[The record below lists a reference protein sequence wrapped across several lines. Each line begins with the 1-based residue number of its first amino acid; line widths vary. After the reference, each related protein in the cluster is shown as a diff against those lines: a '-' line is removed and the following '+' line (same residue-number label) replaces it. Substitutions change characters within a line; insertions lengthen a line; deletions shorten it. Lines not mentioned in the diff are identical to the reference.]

1 MHMHNLYK
9 LSFEVGYSK
18 YEILGLMEL
27 LIYDLFLPIFENSCY
42 LQKSEAV
49 RGYPTIKRLF

>member
-1 MHMHNLYK
+1 MHKLYK

-18 YEILGLMEL
+18 YDILGLMEL